1 LINPGL
7 LTYAISEGPQL
18 RLGFT
23 SRVQDA
29 QGELRL
35 NGEEAKEV
43 LRWLRLNATFLS
55 KAGSFGSIGVPA
67 EARSRLLVAG

>member
-1 LINPGL
+1 M
-7 LTYAISEGPQL
+7 
-18 RLGFT
+18 
-23 SRVQDA
+23 
-29 QGELRL
+29 